1 VAVVNIRHRLPP
13 FEQGFACRV
22 EQSSPVGS
30 GAGVSVEALGCQV
43 WWRGFLANRAAL
55 ILQLGR
61 GGASCSDEE
70 LVALAYRRW
79 GVGVQAHLIGEYASV
94 VLDRAADVLL
104 LTHDALGVVPLYY
117 SARGQTIYFGT
128 HLSAL
133 AAMMPDVGL
142 DESYIAEFLLRGQ
155 CLGERTIYRGVRRL
169 GMGRTLRYRV
179 GGGASEHRT
188 WWLGEVAELRYRDSR
203 DYDDHFRELVQ
214 SAVATAAEGRT
225 WSELSG
231 GLDSSTVTCTARYLG
246 VDDLQ
251 TVSVVYPTS
260 TSADEFSWI
269 RLVSAATGLGGHVID
284 GDKHKPFSILP
295 DRALDEPSRLHI
307 TWPIFAEYESLLQAH
322 GVDVLLSGFGG
333 DQVLFGQMD
342 LPIQAADYLRRGRL
356 VACVRAVASWSPT
369 AVSGRPLTHR
379 LLTNA
384 AIPALSYVRGHAI
397 RYDRERAFARRSS
410 WVAADL
416 LQRTAVDDSAVAA
429 PSPRLPT
436 VRGQAYHEQLW
447 RMACSAGQTWAQNT
461 VAYRT
466 RYPLLYRPLVEF
478 MYSLP
483 WQHQAVPGHDRA
495 LQRRAL
501 AEILPEQIRTRR
513 TKSGPTEAIYA
524 GLRKNP
530 EVLKLL
536 TDRPLIA
543 QRGYV
548 DERIWCAAAQ
558 AAQFGSIGLTP
569 AFQAAVSLEL
579 WLRQKEKQR

>member
-1 VAVVNIRHRLPP
+1 MAVVNIRHRLPP

-203 DYDDHFRELVQ
+203 DYDDHFRELVHRRWPPRPK
-214 SAVATAAEGRT
+214 AVLGRSCLAAWTRRLSRARPAISGSTICKPCRLFIRRRRQRT
-225 WSELSG
+225 NFPGSGLS
-231 GLDSSTVTCTARYLG
+231 
-246 VDDLQ
+246 
-251 TVSVVYPTS
+251 
-260 TSADEFSWI
+260 
-269 RLVSAATGLGGHVID
+269 
-284 GDKHKPFSILP
+284 
-295 DRALDEPSRLHI
+295 
-307 TWPIFAEYESLLQAH
+307 
-322 GVDVLLSGFGG
+322 
-333 DQVLFGQMD
+333 
-342 LPIQAADYLRRGRL
+342 
-356 VACVRAVASWSPT
+356 
-369 AVSGRPLTHR
+369 
-379 LLTNA
+379 
-384 AIPALSYVRGHAI
+384 
-397 RYDRERAFARRSS
+397 ARRPG
-410 WVAADL
+410 L
-416 LQRTAVDDSAVAA
+416 AV
-429 PSPRLPT
+429 T
-436 VRGQAYHEQLW
+436 
-447 RMACSAGQTWAQNT
+447 
-461 VAYRT
+461 
-466 RYPLLYRPLVEF
+466 
-478 MYSLP
+478 
-483 WQHQAVPGHDRA
+483 
-495 LQRRAL
+495 
-501 AEILPEQIRTRR
+501 
-513 TKSGPTEAIYA
+513 
-524 GLRKNP
+524 
-530 EVLKLL
+530 
-536 TDRPLIA
+536 
-543 QRGYV
+543 
-548 DERIWCAAAQ
+548 
-558 AAQFGSIGLTP
+558 
-569 AFQAAVSLEL
+569 
-579 WLRQKEKQR
+579 